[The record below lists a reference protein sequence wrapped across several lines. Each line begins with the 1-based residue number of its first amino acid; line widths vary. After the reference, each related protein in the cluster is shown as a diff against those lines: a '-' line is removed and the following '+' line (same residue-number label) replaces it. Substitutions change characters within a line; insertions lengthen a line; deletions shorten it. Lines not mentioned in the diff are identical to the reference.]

1 MRAVLGCNDD
11 TAPRRAAGQG
21 DFIDIDPLSR
31 HRRGQAIALCLRMMS
46 TRESATQAV
55 AVATLRQIITVVFD
69 RVIKEGLLRVT
80 MLQSVHIHA

>member
-1 MRAVLGCNDD
+1 
-11 TAPRRAAGQG
+11 
-21 DFIDIDPLSR
+21 
-31 HRRGQAIALCLRMMS
+31 MMS